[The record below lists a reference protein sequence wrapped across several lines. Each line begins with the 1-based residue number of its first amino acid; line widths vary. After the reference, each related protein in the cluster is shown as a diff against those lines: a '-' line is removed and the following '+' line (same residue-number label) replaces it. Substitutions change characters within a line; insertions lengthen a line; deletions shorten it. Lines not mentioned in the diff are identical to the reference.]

1 MFSVFVPGGET
12 KKMAKGLGGVRHAT
26 AEAAP
31 PHNHNHA
38 QRHHRTRPPTAPPWA
53 AEAQDVA
60 PAPGHQQH
68 RDTAKAKRAARPR
81 PRPRRNQGRLPRT
94 ATRPA
99 KGSRGSRGIP
109 GPPIAAPPC
118 PEAGAPTPGSFGIS
132 YGSGTQGT
140 EVRGPGPDS
149 ALNVGHARD
158 HTASG
163 HLVASGRFR
172 ALGIRLLRVAHA
184 GIASYGLR

>member
-1 MFSVFVPGGET
+1 MQRV
-12 KKMAKGLGGVRHAT
+12 
-26 AEAAP
+26 AEAA
-31 PHNHNHA
+31 
-38 QRHHRTRPPTAPPWA
+38 
-53 AEAQDVA
+53 AESGDL
-60 PAPGHQQH
+60 
-68 RDTAKAKRAARPR
+68 RSSRA
-81 PRPRRNQGRLPRT
+81 
-94 ATRPA
+94 
-99 KGSRGSRGIP
+99 
-109 GPPIAAPPC
+109 
-118 PEAGAPTPGSFGIS
+118 EAGAPTPGPSGMS